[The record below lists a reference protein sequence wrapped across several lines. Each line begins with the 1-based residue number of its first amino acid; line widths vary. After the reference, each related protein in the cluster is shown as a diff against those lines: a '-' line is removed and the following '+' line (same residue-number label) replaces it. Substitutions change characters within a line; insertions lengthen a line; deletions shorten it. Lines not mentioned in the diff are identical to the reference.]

1 MRRLFHS
8 VGVVVLSIAATVLLT
23 SVQTMT
29 AFVALTATALIMGG
43 TGHPLSTPQDSP
55 DFINSYTA
63 DANNDYIVL
72 TGFCGADSCT
82 PTAVSTPEQFMPV
95 SGTMPFDQSVGYG
108 VTNLNQAINVQP
120 AGESMVVF
128 GYSQSARIASVEKGN
143 LAAAGSTLPVSFV
156 LIGNPNRPNGGI
168 LERFEGLKIPIA
180 GITFDGATP
189 TNTDFK
195 TVDVTRQYDG
205 WSDFPTN
212 PLNPFATAN
221 AIAGINYLHS
231 DYQSVGLGDALYQ
244 GSYGDTDYYMIPS
257 QRLPLLMPL
266 ADAGVP
272 SPVIT
277 ILDAPVRV
285 LVESGYDRTI
295 SPGAPTKASILYF
308 PNPVQTGVNFMIAIP
323 TGLDDGAQEV
333 ANIRPFGTPP
343 IDQRS
348 PYGVGG
354 PPVNAGSFDSTGAP
368 IASAPAPT
376 APAPNTQP
384 LAATQG
390 TALPSTPQPAARP
403 APLQPLATAAAPPAT
418 APPVTPPTP
427 PLDKATPVKPGTGMA
442 APWWKPAEMP
452 KPAPAEVPK
461 PAPADLP
468 KPVPA
473 PVELPKPVPAPV
485 ELPKPAPPADLPNP
499 APVELPKP
507 APADLPAPELPR
519 ADFIPKLV
527 PPKLDPPVQAP
538 IPAELPQPVDI
549 PAPVFN
555 PPEIPAAA
563 PIPPPIQAPVLPELP
578 ALPAAP
584 PPQMPVLPPMPALPP
599 PPPMPALPNL
609 ANLLG
614 GLRLPF

>member
-8 VGVVVLSIAATVLLT
+8 AGVVVLSIAATVLLT

-55 DFINSYTA
+55 EFINGYTA

-95 SGTMPFDQSVGYG
+95 SGTMPFDQSVGSG
-108 VTNLNQAINVQP
+108 VTNLNQAINAQP

-128 GYSQSARIASVEKGN
+128 GYSQSARIASIEKGN

-156 LIGNPNRPNGGI
+156 MIGNPNRPNGGI

-205 WSDFPTN
+205 WSDFPNN

-277 ILDAPVRV
+277 ILDAPARV

-323 TGLDDGAQEV
+323 TGLDDGAQEA

-348 PYGVGG
+348 PVWCRRSARQRRLVRLHRCADRVGAGRRAEHAAAGRHTGPGAAVGG
-354 PPVNAGSFDSTGAP
+354 SACA
-368 IASAPAPT
+368 IA
-376 APAPNTQP
+376 
-384 LAATQG
+384 
-390 TALPSTPQPAARP
+390 AARP
-403 APLQPLATAAAPPAT
+403 GGRTACSDRGRAVSHAAGATAGQDGPGQAGDRYDGAVVEARRSAQARASRSAEARACRCAEARACPGRPSQTGAAGRASET
-418 APPVTPPTP
+418 R
-427 PLDKATPVKPGTGMA
+427 TG
-442 APWWKPAEMP
+442 
-452 KPAPAEVPK
+452 
-461 PAPADLP
+461 
-468 KPVPA
+468 
-473 PVELPKPVPAPV
+473 
-485 ELPKPAPPADLPNP
+485 
-499 APVELPKP
+499 
-507 APADLPAPELPR
+507 R
-519 ADFIPKLV
+519 ASC
-527 PPKLDPPVQAP
+527 AR
-538 IPAELPQPVDI
+538 
-549 PAPVFN
+549 
-555 PPEIPAAA
+555 AAA
-563 PIPPPIQAPVLPELP
+563 
-578 ALPAAP
+578 
-584 PPQMPVLPPMPALPP
+584 
-599 PPPMPALPNL
+599 
-609 ANLLG
+609 G
-614 GLRLPF
+614 GLHPEDRAAEAGSARCGTDPGRLAQARRHSGAGVQPAGYPCSSAHSTALAGAGLA